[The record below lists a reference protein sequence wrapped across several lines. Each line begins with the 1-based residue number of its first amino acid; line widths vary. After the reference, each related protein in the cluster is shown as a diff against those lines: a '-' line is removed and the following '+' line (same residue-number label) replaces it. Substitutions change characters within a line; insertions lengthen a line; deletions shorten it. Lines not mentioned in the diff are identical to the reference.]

1 MISKNT
7 IDKVF
12 EQSRVEEVIGDF
24 VQLKKTG
31 SNYKALSPFSNEKTP
46 SFVVSP
52 VKQIWKDFSS
62 GKGGNSV
69 AFLMEHEHFT
79 YPEAIK
85 YLARK
90 YNIEIEETQ
99 LNNEDRE
106 KASERESL
114 YIVSEFAKDFFKKT
128 LTDSN
133 EGKTIGLSYFKE
145 RGFSIKT
152 ISDFDLGFSPN
163 EINYFSKNAL
173 KKGYDKIYL
182 EKTGLSIFQNNKT
195 IDRFRGRVIFP
206 IHSMSGRVLGFGAR
220 ILNSEL
226 KTAKYLN
233 SPESLIYNKS
243 KVLYGIYYAKQ
254 DIAKLDNCYIVEGY
268 TDVIQLHQKGIKN
281 VVSSSGTALTN
292 DQITLIRRLT
302 TNITMLYDSDKA
314 GVNATLRGVDM
325 ILSAGMNV
333 SICAFPEGQD
343 PDSFSQE
350 KSFEEIQDFLNKN
363 SKDFIQFKAS
373 ILADKSIDDP
383 ILKAKTINEIVTS
396 ISTIPD
402 RIKQEIYVKHCSK
415 IMDVSEDVLFNSLA
429 QLNKSEVSYLNKRK
443 VTKIQ
448 KTPNNIKV
456 DILFELEKKIIEILL
471 LYGHQKEKFEE
482 IILKKDD
489 SSQIVMEPITVESL
503 VYEKIFLDLQQDE
516 VKFTNE
522 SFKVL
527 YKIIINELQK
537 NGKLVLDVFLN
548 SLDPEL
554 SNHVTSI
561 LMNEDRYQLHD
572 WFSKDIVVKDKKK
585 GISQLVFETILSL
598 RTYLINEKV
607 KELQEETQNNLE
619 DNSEILEEITDYYKL
634 KSLLSKRL
642 NRVL

>member
-1 MISKNT
+1 
-7 IDKVF
+7 
-12 EQSRVEEVIGDF
+12 
-24 VQLKKTG
+24 
-31 SNYKALSPFSNEKTP
+31 
-46 SFVVSP
+46 
-52 VKQIWKDFSS
+52 
-62 GKGGNSV
+62 
-69 AFLMEHEHFT
+69 
-79 YPEAIK
+79 
-85 YLARK
+85 
-90 YNIEIEETQ
+90 
-99 LNNEDRE
+99 
-106 KASERESL
+106 
-114 YIVSEFAKDFFKKT
+114 
-128 LTDSN
+128 
-133 EGKTIGLSYFKE
+133 
-145 RGFSIKT
+145 
-152 ISDFDLGFSPN
+152 
-163 EINYFSKNAL
+163 
-173 KKGYDKIYL
+173 
-182 EKTGLSIFQNNKT
+182 
-195 IDRFRGRVIFP
+195 
-206 IHSMSGRVLGFGAR
+206 MSGRVLGFGAR

-350 KSFEEIQDFLNKN
+350 RSFEEIQDFLNKN

-402 RIKQEIYVKHCSK
+402 IIKQEIYVKHCSK

-471 LYGHQKEKFEE
+471 LYGNQKEKFEE

-489 SSQIVMEPITVESL
+489 NSQIVMEPITIESL

-585 GISQLVFETILSL
+585 VISQLVSETILSL

-607 KELQEETQNNLE
+607 KELQEETQNNLD
-619 DNSEILEEITDYYKL
+619 DNSEVLEEITDYYKL

>member
-1 MISKNT
+1 
-7 IDKVF
+7 
-12 EQSRVEEVIGDF
+12 
-24 VQLKKTG
+24 
-31 SNYKALSPFSNEKTP
+31 
-46 SFVVSP
+46 
-52 VKQIWKDFSS
+52 
-62 GKGGNSV
+62 
-69 AFLMEHEHFT
+69 
-79 YPEAIK
+79 
-85 YLARK
+85 
-90 YNIEIEETQ
+90 
-99 LNNEDRE
+99 
-106 KASERESL
+106 
-114 YIVSEFAKDFFKKT
+114 
-128 LTDSN
+128 
-133 EGKTIGLSYFKE
+133 
-145 RGFSIKT
+145 
-152 ISDFDLGFSPN
+152 
-163 EINYFSKNAL
+163 
-173 KKGYDKIYL
+173 
-182 EKTGLSIFQNNKT
+182 
-195 IDRFRGRVIFP
+195 
-206 IHSMSGRVLGFGAR
+206 MSGRVLGFGAR

-226 KTAKYLN
+226 KIAKYLN

-268 TDVIQLHQKGIKN
+268 TDVIQLHQKGIRN

-302 TNITMLYDSDKA
+302 SNITMLYDSDKA

-350 KSFEEIQDFLNKN
+350 RSFEEIEDFLNKN
-363 SKDFIQFKAS
+363 SQDFIQFKAS
-373 ILADKSIDDP
+373 ILANKSTDDP

-429 QLNKSEVSYLNKRK
+429 QRNKSEISYLNKKK
-443 VTKIQ
+443 VAKIQ
-448 KTPNNIKV
+448 KTPKNIKI

-471 LYGHQKEKFEE
+471 LYGYKKEKFEE
-482 IILKKDD
+482 IILKNDN
-489 SSQIVMEPITVESL
+489 SGEIIMEPTIVESL

-516 VKFTNE
+516 VEFTNE

-527 YKIIINELQK
+527 YKKIINELQK

-548 SLDPEL
+548 SLDHDL
-554 SNHVTSI
+554 SNHVASI

-585 GISQLVFETILSL
+585 VISQLVSETILSL

-607 KELQEETQNNLE
+607 KELQEEIQKQSKDNN
-619 DNSEILEEITDYYKL
+619 EILEEITDYYKL
-634 KSLLSKRL
+634 KSLLSKKL